1 MPIRV
6 SVIAPLFNEEQG
18 IPRLAEKLARL
29 REQLGPKYELE
40 CVLVDDGSRDQT
52 WEAVESCF
60 ANTPQ
65 IVKVAHDCNRGL
77 GAAMRTGFRNATGS
91 IVCTI
96 DADCTFD
103 PLELPKFLAAME
115 EGNADIA
122 TGSPYHPKGGVENV
136 VPWRLFLSQGASK
149 IYRVICRGKLYSYT
163 SLMRAYRRDVVE
175 RISFASDGFVAV
187 TEILLRALNEGYRV
201 VEVPMVLRR
210 RATGVSKM
218 NVARNILAHLVLA
231 SRVLVWRFLPLGPP
245 ASGLRP
251 KQNVNQ

>member
-18 IPRLAEKLARL
+18 IPRLAETLAKLRDQL
-29 REQLGPKYELE
+29 RPKYELE

-52 WEAVESCF
+52 SEVVERCF
-60 ANTPQ
+60 RNTPH

-96 DADCTFD
+96 DADCTFN
-103 PLELPKFLAAME
+103 PLELPKLLTAME

-122 TGSPYHPKGGVENV
+122 TGSPYHPQGGVENV

-163 SLMRAYRRDVVE
+163 SIMRAYQRDVVE

-187 TEILLRALNEGYRV
+187 TEILLRALNEGYKV

-218 NVARNILAHLVLA
+218 NVGRNILAHLVLA
-231 SRVLVWRFLPLGPP
+231 SRVLLWRFLPPGPP
-245 ASGLRP
+245 ASGLHP
-251 KQNVNQ
+251 KQNVNP